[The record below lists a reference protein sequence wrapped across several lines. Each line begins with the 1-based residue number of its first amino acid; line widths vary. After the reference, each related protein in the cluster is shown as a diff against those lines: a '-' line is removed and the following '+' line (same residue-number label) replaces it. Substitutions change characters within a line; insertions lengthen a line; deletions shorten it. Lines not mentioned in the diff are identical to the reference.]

1 MDYPSSGHDDLTPQ
15 AEPTVAELLHA
26 SLPLDSDE
34 ASQDA
39 QVAASRELEARLRG
53 QGDSLTLSSDLTS
66 ALSKLD
72 PTMPSALWSLYEPE
86 QVAAFQELEA
96 ASGIEAILANT
107 RTAVADLLADG
118 AAHQLY
124 DLGLQ
129 ATEVASRRSA
139 PYCLGVANL
148 GRWGAADPI
157 AAFTGTLRLL
167 EGACDGGAQGL
178 LLEEVPSLDLACTL
192 LDALAEKRPHHPA
205 VVCCFDPTAS
215 GVAPQLTPQTD
226 ERGFALLGMP
236 PKAQK
241 PDYARLVESLASR
254 PVAAWG
260 FSVQGAE
267 DLMCC
272 QGLFRGD
279 GSQGAAY
286 MLSAALLEAEAADH
300 LMFDAATTAVGLIG
314 PAKLSLVSRL
324 VLAQQHADKPEGQ
337 HRHSNA

>member
-1 MDYPSSGHDDLTPQ
+1 MDYPSSGHDDLASQ
-15 AEPTVAELLHA
+15 AEPTVAELLRA
-26 SLPLDSDE
+26 SSPSDFDE
-34 ASQDA
+34 VSQDA
-39 QVAASRELEARLRG
+39 QVAASRELDTRLRG
-53 QGDSLTLSSDLTS
+53 QGAALTLSSDLTS
-66 ALSKLD
+66 ALAKLD

-96 ASGIEAILANT
+96 ISGIEGILANT
-107 RTAVADLLADG
+107 RTPVADLLADG

-129 ATEVASRRSA
+129 ATTLADHRSA

-148 GRWGAADPI
+148 ARWDTADPI
-157 AAFTGTLRLL
+157 AAFTGALRML

-192 LDALAEKRPHHPA
+192 LDALAEKRPHLPA
-205 VVCCFDPTAS
+205 VICCFDPTAQ

-226 ERGFALLGMP
+226 ERGFALLGTP
-236 PKAQK
+236 SKAEN
-241 PDYARLVESLASR
+241 PDYAHLVASLSCR

-260 FSVQGAE
+260 FSVHGAE
-267 DLMCC
+267 DLVSC
-272 QGLFRGD
+272 QGLFKSD

-286 MLSAALLEAEAADH
+286 MMSAALMETGAADQ
-300 LMFDAATTAVGLIG
+300 LMFDSATTAVGLIG

-324 VLAQQHADKPEGQ
+324 VLAQQHTDRSGDQ
-337 HRHSNA
+337 R

>member
-1 MDYPSSGHDDLTPQ
+1 MDYPSSGHDDFSSQ

-26 SLPLDSDE
+26 SSSLDTDE

-39 QVAASRELEARLRG
+39 SVVASRELEARLRG
-53 QGDSLTLSSDLTS
+53 EGASLTLSSDLTS
-66 ALSKLD
+66 ALAKLD

-96 ASGIEAILANT
+96 ASGIEGILSNT
-107 RTAVADLLADG
+107 RTPVADLLADG

-129 ATEVASRRSA
+129 AITLAARRSA
-139 PYCLGVANL
+139 PYSIGVANL
-148 GRWGAADPI
+148 DRWDTADPV

-178 LLEEVPSLDLACTL
+178 LLEQVPSLDLACTL
-192 LDALAEKRPHHPA
+192 LDALAEKRRRLPC
-205 VVCCFDPTAS
+205 VICCFDPTAQ

-226 ERGFALLGMP
+226 ERGFALLGVP
-236 PKAQK
+236 PLAEK
-241 PDYARLVESLASR
+241 PSYAHLIESLTSR

-260 FSVQGAE
+260 FSVRTAE
-267 DLMCC
+267 DLVRC
-272 QGLFRGD
+272 QDLFRSD

-286 MLSAALLEAEAADH
+286 MVSAALLESGAADPV
-300 LMFDAATTAVGLIG
+300 MFDPATTAVGLTG

-324 VLAQQHADKPEGQ
+324 VLAQQQTDRSDEHE
-337 HRHSNA
+337 

>member
-1 MDYPSSGHDDLTPQ
+1 MDYPSSGHDDLMPQ

-26 SLPLDSDE
+26 SSPSDLDE

-39 QVAASRELEARLRG
+39 QVAAARELESRLRG
-53 QGDSLTLSSDLTS
+53 QVAALTLSSDLTS

-107 RTAVADLLADG
+107 RTPVADLLADG
-118 AAHQLY
+118 AARQLY
-124 DLGLQ
+124 DLGLR
-129 ATEVASRRSA
+129 AMELASRRSA

-148 GRWGAADPI
+148 DRWDTADPI

-167 EGACDGGAQGL
+167 EGVCDGGAQGL
-178 LLEEVPSLDLACTL
+178 LLEQAPSLDLACTL
-192 LDALAEKRPHHPA
+192 LDALAEKRTHLPA
-205 VVCCFDPTAS
+205 VICCFDPTAS

-236 PKAQK
+236 PTAQR

-254 PVAAWG
+254 SVAAWG
-260 FSVQGAE
+260 FSMQTAE
-267 DLMCC
+267 DLVRC

-286 MLSAALLEAEAADH
+286 MLSAALLETGAADH

-324 VLAQQHADKPEGQ
+324 VLAQQQVDRPEDQ
-337 HRHSNA
+337 R